1 MDLYVKILRLFV
13 AGALG
18 VDFSVNTDNIEEG
31 VAKVAKGILE
41 HGVTSFCPTIVT
53 SSESTYKQVHYA
65 DGTTFL
71 KYICIP
77 IYSLLMKYCKST
89 FICFY

>member
-53 SSESTYKQVHYA
+53 SSESTYKQVHIIF
-65 DGTTFL
+65 TTRTVLHFL
-71 KYICIP
+71 NIFAFRYIA
-77 IYSLLMKYCKST
+77 Y
-89 FICFY
+89 

>member
-1 MDLYVKILRLFV
+1 MNLYVYRYYF
-13 AGALG
+13 AGAFG

-53 SSESTYKQVHYA
+53 SSESTYKQVQKFTIWH
-65 DGTTFL
+65 
-71 KYICIP
+71 
-77 IYSLLMKYCKST
+77 
-89 FICFY
+89 CF

>member
-53 SSESTYKQVHYA
+53 SSESTYKQVHR
-65 DGTTFL
+65 L
-71 KYICIP
+71 
-77 IYSLLMKYCKST
+77 
-89 FICFY
+89 

>member
-53 SSESTYKQVHYA
+53 SSESTYKQVHIRF
-65 DGTTFL
+65 TTRTVLHFL
-71 KYICIP
+71 
-77 IYSLLMKYCKST
+77 IYLHSD
-89 FICFY
+89 I

>member
-53 SSESTYKQVHYA
+53 SSESTYKQVPVHIRFN
-65 DGTTFL
+65 TRMVLHFL
-71 KYICIP
+71 NIFAFRYIA
-77 IYSLLMKYCKST
+77 Y
-89 FICFY
+89 